1 MKKAAAS
8 SLALAS
14 DADNSSLNPYFSIF
28 ILTLAT
34 FMATLDTTIT
44 NVALP
49 KMAGDL
55 SVTPSELVWVI
66 GAYLV
71 ATAAILPISGW
82 LATYFGRKRYYMIS
96 VAVFTVSSVLCGLAT
111 NLESLIFF
119 RIIQGLSGGGLATS
133 EQAIIA
139 DIMPPE
145 KLGRAFSIYALGIA
159 AAPVFGPTLG
169 GFITDNLS
177 WHWVFFIN
185 LPVGIISLVL
195 SWLFVYESK
204 QSKAVRAKFFEQGK
218 TIDWLGILLFVGGIA
233 ALVLVLDQG
242 PKEGWFESDFILLL
256 AMGAFFALLTGV
268 AWEYYQDKP
277 AVDIGMFKNRGF
289 AGACALIFSLGFVMT
304 GSSFLIP
311 YMAQTLLGYTAMNA
325 GMISLPGTI
334 LQVIGIQIASVLMDK
349 VDVRKIIF
357 FGMSASV
364 LAVWNMTTFNLNV
377 DFYTLAAA
385 RAFQLFSLSFLA
397 VTINTAAYFGLPKD
411 KNNSASALLNLSLT
425 MGSSFGVALTS
436 TVITVQTQTYL
447 NNFSYHTNNLNPNF
461 VETIKHL
468 TRNLAQHGLNSVQA
482 VGAAYGTVWQTMLA
496 QASMK
501 AILDAIG
508 IYLILFLCVLPLV
521 FLLKPKPPNET
532 QSGH

>member
-1 MKKAAAS
+1 MNKDFTARALVSEADDAA
-8 SLALAS
+8 
-14 DADNSSLNPYFSIF
+14 LNPYFSIF

-96 VAVFTVSSVLCGLAT
+96 VAVFTASSVFCGLAT
-111 NLESLIFF
+111 NLESLIIF

-169 GFITDNLS
+169 GFITDTWS

-185 LPVGIISLVL
+185 LPVGIISLIL

-204 QSKAVRAKFFEQGK
+204 QSKEARAKFFREGK
-218 TIDWLGILLFVGGIA
+218 TVDWLGILLFVGGIA
-233 ALVLVLDQG
+233 ALVLVLEEG
-242 PKEGWFESDFILLL
+242 PKQGWFQSDFILLL
-256 AMGAFFALLTGV
+256 TMGAIFALLIGV
-268 AWEYYQDKP
+268 AWEYYQEKP
-277 AVDIGMFKNRGF
+277 AVDITMFKNRGF
-289 AGACALIFSLGFVMT
+289 AGACTLIFALGFVMT

-311 YMAQTLLGYTAMNA
+311 YLAQTLLGYTAMNA

-334 LQVIGIQIASVLMDK
+334 LQVIGIQIASLLMDRF
-349 VDVRKIIF
+349 DVRKIIF
-357 FGMSASV
+357 FGLSAST
-364 LAVWNMTTFNLNV
+364 LAVWNLTTFNLNV

-397 VTINTAAYFGLPKD
+397 VTINTAAYYRLPKD

-436 TVITVQTQTYL
+436 TIINVQTQVYI
-447 NNFSYHTNNLNPNF
+447 NNFSYHTNNFNPNF
-461 VETIKHL
+461 LAAVKQL
-468 TRNLAQHGLNSVQA
+468 TQNFGQHGLNNLQA
-482 VGAAYGTVWQTMLA
+482 IGAAYGTIWQNILA

-501 AILDAIG
+501 AILDVVG

-521 FLLKPKPPNET
+521 FLLKPKPPNDAP
-532 QSGH
+532 SGH